1 MNYIHNQHPRYPV
14 FAASGG
20 FASYKDYW
28 YLAQHWE
35 EECEIIHRW
44 CAILGL
50 SEDEYIINKPETGKG
65 IEIEFHRSVVLEDPP
80 DDFNPMELLFE
91 TMFGNLTPQ

>member
-44 CAILGL
+44 CAILGS
-50 SEDEYIINKPETGKG
+50 SEDEYIIHNLRQEKGLRLNFIGVLYWRTHQMISIQWSYYSKPCLG
-65 IEIEFHRSVVLEDPP
+65 I
-80 DDFNPMELLFE
+80 
-91 TMFGNLTPQ
+91 